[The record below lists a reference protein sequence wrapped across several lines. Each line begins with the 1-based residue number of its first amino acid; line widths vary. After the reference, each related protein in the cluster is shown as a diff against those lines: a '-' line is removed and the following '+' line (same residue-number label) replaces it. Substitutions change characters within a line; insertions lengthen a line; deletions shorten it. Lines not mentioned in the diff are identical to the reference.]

1 MTNQV
6 FVTPENLREAIE
18 AIFAKLRREVAGL
31 RASLDDRADKF
42 GRVEQVL
49 AEATGRLAKLE
60 CQSAIP
66 ASLALKIQS

>member
-18 AIFAKLRREVAGL
+18 AIFANLRREVAGL
-31 RASLDDRADKF
+31 RASLNDRADKF

-49 AEATGRLAKLE
+49 AEAAERLAKLE
-60 CQSAIP
+60 NQSAIP
-66 ASLALKIQS
+66 ANLTLKIQS